1 MSLDSNLPEDWKK
14 LLTPSQIQAIETI
27 NGPVLIMAGA
37 GSGKTRVLTHRYAH
51 LVKHHNVD
59 VEQILAIT
67 FTNKAAEE
75 MKSRISK
82 LLNLKISPKWI
93 STFHSLCVKILRIH
107 GDKIGYKSNFTIYD
121 QSDSNKVI
129 RNCMSE
135 NNVDLKQYSPKRF
148 QAHISNLKNS
158 MISPGEALENAESFF
173 EVKVAEIYSSY
184 EKKLIIANSMDFDDL
199 LIKTVE
205 LLQTNESIL
214 KFWSNKFQ
222 FIMVDEYQ
230 DTNFVQYKLVELLG
244 SNNKNVCVV
253 GDSDQSIYAFRGADI
268 RNIIEFEKD
277 FSNATIIQLDKNYR
291 SSKKILNLANSV
303 ISNNPRK
310 IEKNLW
316 TDNEDG
322 LEISSLRF
330 RSEKD
335 ESRWVAEEVKEI
347 IKNDKEAE
355 VAIFYRTNS
364 QSRLF
369 EEELRKLNI
378 NHKLIGSVRFYDR
391 KEIKDIISYLQF
403 LVNDSDTVAFERI
416 VNVPRRGI
424 GESTVKKIRVYL
436 NETGKSIFEA
446 LESIE
451 EIKNIS
457 PRIKGSLSEFKDLI
471 TELKSYSLQGPSKT
485 IQKVLELTGYKMSL
499 IKEGT
504 LESQMR
510 IENIEELL
518 NSAFSFE
525 NLYEE
530 EIDEPYG
537 ILRDYLESI
546 ALFSETDK
554 LEDAD
559 RVLLMTLHNAKGLEF
574 PYVFM
579 TGMEENLFP
588 HERSSQGDNS
598 EIEEERRLCYVG
610 ITRAEKKLYLT
621 HAWSRTLWGGT
632 VYNLPSRFLEEGSS
646 HFDTVDF
653 SLDTNQK
660 DSTQLEVGT
669 GQKIIHEKYGEGL
682 ILEVQGNEITV
693 QFNDDIGVKYL
704 DVEWAPIKFQ

>member
-1 MSLDSNLPEDWKK
+1 MSSDPQIPEAWKNI
-14 LLTPSQIQAIETI
+14 LNESQIEAVTTI
-27 NGPVLIMAGA
+27 NGPILIMAGA

-51 LVKHHNVD
+51 LVKHHDVD

-75 MKSRISK
+75 MKSRISR

-277 FSNATIIQLDKNYR
+277 FSNATVIQLDKNYR

-322 LEISSLRF
+322 LDISSLRF

-335 ESRWVAEEVKEI
+335 EARWVAEEIKRLIEGTKDSEI
-347 IKNDKEAE
+347 
-355 VAIFYRTNS
+355 AIFYRTNS

-369 EEELRKLNI
+369 EEELRMLNI
-378 NHKLIGSVRFYDR
+378 NYKVIGSVRFYDR

-403 LVNDSDTVAFERI
+403 LVNESDTVAVERI
-416 VNVPRRGI
+416 VYVPRRGI
-424 GESTVKKIRVYL
+424 GESTVKKIRTYL
-436 NETGKSIFEA
+436 NETGKSIFDA
-446 LESIE
+446 LENIE

-457 PRIKGSLSEFKDLI
+457 PRIKGSLSDFKDLI

-485 IQKVLELTGYKMSL
+485 IEKVLELTGYKMSL

-504 LESQMR
+504 LDSQMR

-518 NSAFSFE
+518 NSAFNFE

-530 EIDEPYG
+530 VIDEPYG

-546 ALFSETDK
+546 ALFSETDN

-574 PYVFM
+574 PFVFM

-632 VYNLPSRFLEEGSS
+632 VYNLPSRFLEEGST
-646 HFDTVDF
+646 HFDTIDF
-653 SLDTNQK
+653 SLDSKQI
-660 DSTQLEVGT
+660 DSSQVDVGK
-669 GQKIIHEKYGEGL
+669 GQKIIHEKYGEGI
-682 ILEVQGNEITV
+682 ILEAQGNEITV
-693 QFNDDIGVKYL
+693 QFDDDIGVKYL
-704 DVEWAPIKFQ
+704 DIEWAPIKFQ

>member
-14 LLTPSQIQAIETI
+14 LLNPSQIQAIETI

-322 LEISSLRF
+322 LDISSFRF

-335 ESRWVAEEVKEI
+335 EARWVAEEVKSLIDSSKENEI
-347 IKNDKEAE
+347 
-355 VAIFYRTNS
+355 AIFYRTNS

-369 EEELRKLNI
+369 EEELRMLNI
-378 NHKLIGSVRFYDR
+378 NYKVIGSVRFYDR

-537 ILRDYLESI
+537 MLRDYLESI

-682 ILEVQGNEITV
+682 VLEVQGNEITV

>member
-14 LLTPSQIQAIETI
+14 LLNPSQIQAIETI

-322 LEISSLRF
+322 LDISSFRF

-335 ESRWVAEEVKEI
+335 EARWVAEEVKNLI
-347 IKNDKEAE
+347 DSSKENE

-369 EEELRKLNI
+369 EEELRMLNI
-378 NHKLIGSVRFYDR
+378 NYKVIGSVRFYDR

-537 ILRDYLESI
+537 MLRDYLESI

>member
-14 LLTPSQIQAIETI
+14 LLNPSQIQAIETI

-277 FSNATIIQLDKNYR
+277 FSNATVIQLDKNYR

-322 LEISSLRF
+322 LDISSFRF

-335 ESRWVAEEVKEI
+335 EARWVAEEVKSLIDSSKDNEI
-347 IKNDKEAE
+347 
-355 VAIFYRTNS
+355 AIFYRTNS

-369 EEELRKLNI
+369 EEELRMLNI
-378 NHKLIGSVRFYDR
+378 NYKVIGSVRFYDR

-424 GESTVKKIRVYL
+424 GESTVKKIRVYF

-457 PRIKGSLSEFKDLI
+457 PRIKGSLSEFKNLI
-471 TELKSYSLQGPSKT
+471 TDLKSYSLQGPSKT

-546 ALFSETDK
+546 ALFSETDN

-574 PYVFM
+574 PFVFM

-653 SLDTNQK
+653 SLDTKQK
-660 DSTQLEVGT
+660 VHKL
-669 GQKIIHEKYGEGL
+669 KL
-682 ILEVQGNEITV
+682 VQ
-693 QFNDDIGVKYL
+693 VK
-704 DVEWAPIKFQ
+704 K

>member
-14 LLTPSQIQAIETI
+14 LLNPSQIQAIETI

-277 FSNATIIQLDKNYR
+277 FSNATVIQLDKNYR

-322 LEISSLRF
+322 LDISSFRF

-335 ESRWVAEEVKEI
+335 EARWVAEEVKSLI
-347 IKNDKEAE
+347 DSSKENE

-369 EEELRKLNI
+369 EEELRMLNI
-378 NHKLIGSVRFYDR
+378 NYKVIGSVRFYDR

-485 IQKVLELTGYKMSL
+485 IQNVLELTGYKMSL

-537 ILRDYLESI
+537 MLRDYLESI

-682 ILEVQGNEITV
+682 VLEVQGNEITV

>member
-14 LLTPSQIQAIETI
+14 LLNPSQIQAIETI

-158 MISPGEALENAESFF
+158 MTSPGEALENAESFF

-277 FSNATIIQLDKNYR
+277 FSNATVIQLDKNYR

-322 LEISSLRF
+322 LDISSFRF

-335 ESRWVAEEVKEI
+335 EAKWVAEEVKSLIDSSKENEI
-347 IKNDKEAE
+347 
-355 VAIFYRTNS
+355 AIFYRTNS

-369 EEELRKLNI
+369 EEELRMLNI
-378 NHKLIGSVRFYDR
+378 NYKVIGSVRFYDR

-682 ILEVQGNEITV
+682 VLEVQGNEITV

>member
-1 MSLDSNLPEDWKK
+1 
-14 LLTPSQIQAIETI
+14 
-27 NGPVLIMAGA
+27 
-37 GSGKTRVLTHRYAH
+37 
-51 LVKHHNVD
+51 
-59 VEQILAIT
+59 
-67 FTNKAAEE
+67 

-214 KFWSNKFQ
+214 KFWSSKFQ

-277 FSNATIIQLDKNYR
+277 FSNATVIQLDKNYR

-322 LEISSLRF
+322 LDISSFRF

-335 ESRWVAEEVKEI
+335 EARWVAEEVKSLIDSSKENEI
-347 IKNDKEAE
+347 
-355 VAIFYRTNS
+355 AIFYRTNS

-369 EEELRKLNI
+369 EEELRMLNI
-378 NHKLIGSVRFYDR
+378 NYKVIGSVRFYDR

-436 NETGKSIFEA
+436 NETEKSIFEA

-510 IENIEELL
+510 LENIEELL

-660 DSTQLEVGT
+660 DSTQIEVGT

-682 ILEVQGNEITV
+682 VLEVQGNEITV
-693 QFNDDIGVKYL
+693 QFNVDIGVKYL

>member
-14 LLTPSQIQAIETI
+14 LLNPSQIQAIETI

-158 MISPGEALENAESFF
+158 MTSPGEALENAESFF

-222 FIMVDEYQ
+222 FVMVDEYQ

-277 FSNATIIQLDKNYR
+277 FSNATVIQLDKNYR

-322 LEISSLRF
+322 LDISSFRF

-335 ESRWVAEEVKEI
+335 EARWVAEEVKSLIDSSKENEI
-347 IKNDKEAE
+347 
-355 VAIFYRTNS
+355 AIFYRTNS

-369 EEELRKLNI
+369 EEELRILNI
-378 NHKLIGSVRFYDR
+378 NYKVIGSVRFYDR

-682 ILEVQGNEITV
+682 VLEVQGNEITV

>member
-14 LLTPSQIQAIETI
+14 LLNPSQIQAIETI

-230 DTNFVQYKLVELLG
+230 DTNFVQYKLVELLD

-277 FSNATIIQLDKNYR
+277 FSNATVIQLDKNYR

-322 LEISSLRF
+322 LDISSFRF

-335 ESRWVAEEVKEI
+335 EARWVAEEVKSLI
-347 IKNDKEAE
+347 DSSKENE

-369 EEELRKLNI
+369 EEELRMLNI
-378 NHKLIGSVRFYDR
+378 NYKVIGSVRFYDR

-424 GESTVKKIRVYL
+424 GESTVKKIRIYL
-436 NETGKSIFEA
+436 NETVKSIFEA

-537 ILRDYLESI
+537 MLRDYLESI

-682 ILEVQGNEITV
+682 VLEVQGNEITV

>member
-14 LLTPSQIQAIETI
+14 LLNPSQIQAIETI

-184 EKKLIIANSMDFDDL
+184 EKKLMIANSMDFDDL

-205 LLQTNESIL
+205 LLQTNERTL

-277 FSNATIIQLDKNYR
+277 FSNATVIQLDKNYR

-316 TDNEDG
+316 TDNDDG
-322 LEISSLRF
+322 LDISSLRF

-335 ESRWVAEEVKEI
+335 EARWVAEEVKSLIDSSKDNEI
-347 IKNDKEAE
+347 
-355 VAIFYRTNS
+355 AIFYRTNS

-369 EEELRKLNI
+369 EEELRMLNI
-378 NHKLIGSVRFYDR
+378 NYKVIGSVRFYDR
-391 KEIKDIISYLQF
+391 KEIKDVISYLQF

-424 GESTVKKIRVYL
+424 GESTVKKIRKYL
-436 NETGKSIFEA
+436 NETGKSISEA

-457 PRIKGSLSEFKDLI
+457 PRIKGSLSEFKNLI
-471 TELKSYSLQGPSKT
+471 TDLKSYSLQGPSKT

-530 EIDEPYG
+530 DIDEPYG
-537 ILRDYLESI
+537 MLRDYLESI

-653 SLDTNQK
+653 SLDTHQK
-660 DSTQLEVGT
+660 DSTEIEVGT
-669 GQKIIHEKYGEGL
+669 GQKVIHEKYGEGL
-682 ILEVQGNEITV
+682 VLEVQGNEITV

>member
-14 LLTPSQIQAIETI
+14 LLNPSQIQAIETI

-135 NNVDLKQYSPKRF
+135 NNVDLKQYSPKLF

-277 FSNATIIQLDKNYR
+277 FSNATVIQLDKNYR

-322 LEISSLRF
+322 LDISSFRF

-335 ESRWVAEEVKEI
+335 EAKWVAEEVKNLI
-347 IKNDKEAE
+347 DSSKENE

-369 EEELRKLNI
+369 EEELRMLNI
-378 NHKLIGSVRFYDR
+378 NYKVIGSVRFYDR
-391 KEIKDIISYLQF
+391 KEIKDVISYLQF

-471 TELKSYSLQGPSKT
+471 TELKSYSLQGHSKT

-537 ILRDYLESI
+537 MLRDYLESI

-682 ILEVQGNEITV
+682 VLEVQGNEITV

>member
-14 LLTPSQIQAIETI
+14 LLNPSQIQAIETI

-75 MKSRISK
+75 MKLRISK

-277 FSNATIIQLDKNYR
+277 FSNATVIQLDKNYR

-322 LEISSLRF
+322 LDISSFRF

-335 ESRWVAEEVKEI
+335 EARWVAEEVKSLIDSSKENEI
-347 IKNDKEAE
+347 
-355 VAIFYRTNS
+355 AIFYRTNS

-369 EEELRKLNI
+369 EEELRMLNI
-378 NHKLIGSVRFYDR
+378 NYKVIGSVRFYDR

-537 ILRDYLESI
+537 MLRDYLESI

-653 SLDTNQK
+653 SLDTKQK

-682 ILEVQGNEITV
+682 VLEVQGNEITV

>member
-14 LLTPSQIQAIETI
+14 LLNTSQIQAIETI

-82 LLNLKISPKWI
+82 LLDLKISPKWI

-148 QAHISNLKNS
+148 QAHVSNLKNS

-184 EKKLIIANSMDFDDL
+184 EKKLMISNSMDFDDL

-277 FSNATIIQLDKNYR
+277 FSNATVIQLDKNYR

-322 LEISSLRF
+322 LDISSFRF

-335 ESRWVAEEVKEI
+335 EARWVAEEVKSLIDSSKDNEI
-347 IKNDKEAE
+347 
-355 VAIFYRTNS
+355 AIFYRTNS

-369 EEELRKLNI
+369 EEELRMLNV
-378 NHKLIGSVRFYDR
+378 NYKVIGSVRFYDR

-403 LVNDSDTVAFERI
+403 LINDSDTVAFERI

-436 NETGKSIFEA
+436 NETGKSIYEA

-457 PRIKGSLSEFKDLI
+457 PRIKGSLSEFKNLI
-471 TELKSYSLQGPSKT
+471 TDLKSYSIQGPSKT

-530 EIDEPYG
+530 DIDEPYG
-537 ILRDYLESI
+537 MLRDYLESI

-653 SLDTNQK
+653 SLDTNRK
-660 DSTQLEVGT
+660 DSTGIEIGT

-682 ILEVQGNEITV
+682 VLEVQGNEITV

>member
-14 LLTPSQIQAIETI
+14 LLNPSQIQAIETI

-158 MISPGEALENAESFF
+158 MTSPGEALENAESFF

-322 LEISSLRF
+322 LDISSFRF

-335 ESRWVAEEVKEI
+335 EARWVAEEVKSLIDSSKENEI
-347 IKNDKEAE
+347 
-355 VAIFYRTNS
+355 AIFYRTNS

-369 EEELRKLNI
+369 EEELRMLNI
-378 NHKLIGSVRFYDR
+378 NYKVIGSVRFYDR

-653 SLDTNQK
+653 SLDTKQK

-682 ILEVQGNEITV
+682 VLEVQGNEITV

>member
-14 LLTPSQIQAIETI
+14 LLNPSQIQAIETI

-158 MISPGEALENAESFF
+158 MTSPGEALENAESFF

-277 FSNATIIQLDKNYR
+277 FSNATVIQLDKNYR

-322 LEISSLRF
+322 LDISSFRF

-335 ESRWVAEEVKEI
+335 EARWVAEEVKSLIDSSKENEI
-347 IKNDKEAE
+347 
-355 VAIFYRTNS
+355 AIFYRTNS

-369 EEELRKLNI
+369 EEELRMLNI
-378 NHKLIGSVRFYDR
+378 NYKVIGSVRFYDR

-424 GESTVKKIRVYL
+424 GESTVKKIRAYL
-436 NETGKSIFEA
+436 NESGKSIFEA

-457 PRIKGSLSEFKDLI
+457 PRIKGSLSEFKNLI
-471 TELKSYSLQGPSKT
+471 TELKSYSLSGPSKS

-682 ILEVQGNEITV
+682 VLEVQGNEITV

>member
-14 LLTPSQIQAIETI
+14 LLNPSQIQAIETI

-214 KFWSNKFQ
+214 KYWSNKFQ

-277 FSNATIIQLDKNYR
+277 FSNATVIQLDKNYR

-322 LEISSLRF
+322 LDISSFRF

-335 ESRWVAEEVKEI
+335 EARWVAEEVKNLI
-347 IKNDKEAE
+347 DSSKENE

-369 EEELRKLNI
+369 EEELRILNI
-378 NHKLIGSVRFYDR
+378 NYKVIGSVRFYDR

-424 GESTVKKIRVYL
+424 GESTVKKIRAYL

-537 ILRDYLESI
+537 MLRDYLESI

-682 ILEVQGNEITV
+682 VLEVQGNEITV

>member
-14 LLTPSQIQAIETI
+14 LLNPSQIQAIETI

-158 MISPGEALENAESFF
+158 MTSPGEALENAESFF

-277 FSNATIIQLDKNYR
+277 FSNATVIQLDKNYR

-322 LEISSLRF
+322 LDISSFRF

-335 ESRWVAEEVKEI
+335 EARWVAEEVKSLIDSSKENEI
-347 IKNDKEAE
+347 
-355 VAIFYRTNS
+355 AIFYRTNS

-369 EEELRKLNI
+369 EEELRMLNI
-378 NHKLIGSVRFYDR
+378 NYKVIGSVRFYER

-653 SLDTNQK
+653 SLDTKQK

-682 ILEVQGNEITV
+682 VLEVQGNEITV

>member
-14 LLTPSQIQAIETI
+14 LLNPSQIQAIETI

-158 MISPGEALENAESFF
+158 MTSPGEALENAESFF

-214 KFWSNKFQ
+214 KYWSNKFQ

-277 FSNATIIQLDKNYR
+277 FSNATVIQLDKNYR

-322 LEISSLRF
+322 LDISSFRF

-335 ESRWVAEEVKEI
+335 EARWVAEEVKSLIDSSKENEI
-347 IKNDKEAE
+347 
-355 VAIFYRTNS
+355 AIFYRTNS

-369 EEELRKLNI
+369 EEELRMLNI
-378 NHKLIGSVRFYDR
+378 NYKVIGSVRFYDR

-537 ILRDYLESI
+537 MLRDYLESI

-682 ILEVQGNEITV
+682 VLEVQGNEITH
-693 QFNDDIGVKYL
+693 F
-704 DVEWAPIKFQ
+704 

>member
-14 LLTPSQIQAIETI
+14 LLNPSQIQAIETI

-158 MISPGEALENAESFF
+158 MTSPGEALENAESFF

-277 FSNATIIQLDKNYR
+277 FSNATVIQLDKNYR

-322 LEISSLRF
+322 LDISSFRF

-335 ESRWVAEEVKEI
+335 EARWVAEEVKSLIDSSKENEI
-347 IKNDKEAE
+347 
-355 VAIFYRTNS
+355 AIFYRTNS

-369 EEELRKLNI
+369 EEELRMLNI
-378 NHKLIGSVRFYDR
+378 NYKVIGSVRFYDR

>member
-14 LLTPSQIQAIETI
+14 LLNPSQIQAIETI

-277 FSNATIIQLDKNYR
+277 FSDATVIQLDKNYR

-322 LEISSLRF
+322 LDISSFRF

-335 ESRWVAEEVKEI
+335 EARWVAEEVKNLI
-347 IKNDKEAE
+347 DSSKENE

-369 EEELRKLNI
+369 EEELRMLNI
-378 NHKLIGSVRFYDR
+378 NYKVIGSVRFYDR

-537 ILRDYLESI
+537 MLRDYLESI

-669 GQKIIHEKYGEGL
+669 GQKIIHEKYGEWL
-682 ILEVQGNEITV
+682 VLEVQGNEITV

>member
-14 LLTPSQIQAIETI
+14 LLNPSQIQAIETI

-148 QAHISNLKNS
+148 QVHISNLKNS

-277 FSNATIIQLDKNYR
+277 FSDATVIQLDKNYR

-322 LEISSLRF
+322 LDISSFRF

-335 ESRWVAEEVKEI
+335 EARWVAEEVKNLI
-347 IKNDKEAE
+347 DSSKENE

-369 EEELRKLNI
+369 EEELRMLNI
-378 NHKLIGSVRFYDR
+378 NYKVIGSVRFYDR

-424 GESTVKKIRVYL
+424 GESTVEKIRVYL

-537 ILRDYLESI
+537 MLRDYLESI

-682 ILEVQGNEITV
+682 VLEVQGNEITV

>member
-14 LLTPSQIQAIETI
+14 LLNPSQIQAIETI

-277 FSNATIIQLDKNYR
+277 FSNATVIQLDKNYR

-322 LEISSLRF
+322 LDISSFRF

-335 ESRWVAEEVKEI
+335 EARWVAEEVKNLI
-347 IKNDKEAE
+347 DSSKENE

-369 EEELRKLNI
+369 EEELRILNI
-378 NHKLIGSVRFYDR
+378 NYKVIGSVRFYDR

-682 ILEVQGNEITV
+682 VLEVQGNEITV

>member
-14 LLTPSQIQAIETI
+14 LLNPSQIQAIETI

-184 EKKLIIANSMDFDDL
+184 EKKLMIANSMDFDDL

-277 FSNATIIQLDKNYR
+277 FSNATVIQLDKNYR

-316 TDNEDG
+316 TDNDDG
-322 LEISSLRF
+322 LDISSFRF

-335 ESRWVAEEVKEI
+335 EARWVAEEVKSLIDSSKENEI
-347 IKNDKEAE
+347 
-355 VAIFYRTNS
+355 AIFYRTNS

-369 EEELRKLNI
+369 EEELRMLNI
-378 NHKLIGSVRFYDR
+378 NYKVIGSVRFYDR

-653 SLDTNQK
+653 SLDTHQK
-660 DSTQLEVGT
+660 DSTEIEVGT

-682 ILEVQGNEITV
+682 VLEVQGNEITV

>member
-14 LLTPSQIQAIETI
+14 LLNPSQIQAIETI

-158 MISPGEALENAESFF
+158 MISPGEALENSESFF

-184 EKKLIIANSMDFDDL
+184 EKKLMIANSMDFDDL

-277 FSNATIIQLDKNYR
+277 FSNATVIQLDKNYR

-322 LEISSLRF
+322 LDISSFRF

-335 ESRWVAEEVKEI
+335 EARWVAEEVKSLIDSSKENEI
-347 IKNDKEAE
+347 
-355 VAIFYRTNS
+355 AIFYRTNS

-369 EEELRKLNI
+369 EEELRMLNI
-378 NHKLIGSVRFYDR
+378 NYKVIGSVRFYDR

-653 SLDTNQK
+653 SLDTKQK

-682 ILEVQGNEITV
+682 VLEVQGNEITV

>member
-14 LLTPSQIQAIETI
+14 LLNPSQIQAIETI
-27 NGPVLIMAGA
+27 SGPVLIMAGA

-158 MISPGEALENAESFF
+158 MTSPGEALENAESFF

-277 FSNATIIQLDKNYR
+277 FSNATVIQLDKNYR

-322 LEISSLRF
+322 LDISSFRF

-335 ESRWVAEEVKEI
+335 EARWVAEEVKSLIDSSKENEI
-347 IKNDKEAE
+347 
-355 VAIFYRTNS
+355 AIFYRTNS

-369 EEELRKLNI
+369 EEELRMLNI
-378 NHKLIGSVRFYDR
+378 NYKVIGSVRFYDR

-653 SLDTNQK
+653 SLDTQQK

-682 ILEVQGNEITV
+682 VLEVQGNEITV

>member
-1 MSLDSNLPEDWKK
+1 MSLDSNLPEDWKQ
-14 LLTPSQIQAIETI
+14 LLNPSQIQAIETI

-75 MKSRISK
+75 MKTRIGK

-107 GDKIGYKSNFTIYD
+107 GDNIGFKSNFTIYD

-277 FSNATIIQLDKNYR
+277 FNNATVIQLDKNYR

-322 LEISSLRF
+322 LDVSSFRF

-335 ESRWVAEEVKEI
+335 EARWVAEEVKSLIDSTKDNEI
-347 IKNDKEAE
+347 
-355 VAIFYRTNS
+355 AIFYRTNS

-369 EEELRKLNI
+369 EEELRMLNI
-378 NHKLIGSVRFYDR
+378 NYKVIGSVRFYDR

-510 IENIEELL
+510 LENIEELL

-537 ILRDYLESI
+537 MLRDYLESI

-559 RVLLMTLHNAKGLEF
+559 RVMLMTLHNAKGLEF

-646 HFDTVDF
+646 HFDTIDF

-682 ILEVQGNEITV
+682 VLDVKGNEITV

>member
-1 MSLDSNLPEDWKK
+1 MSLDSNLPEDWKE
-14 LLTPSQIQAIETI
+14 LLNPSQIQAIETI
-27 NGPVLIMAGA
+27 NGPLLIMAGA

-158 MISPGEALENAESFF
+158 MIIPGEALENAESFF

-277 FSNATIIQLDKNYR
+277 FSNATVIQLDKNYR

-322 LEISSLRF
+322 LDISSFRF

-335 ESRWVAEEVKEI
+335 EARWVAEEVKNLI
-347 IKNDKEAE
+347 DSSKENE

-369 EEELRKLNI
+369 EEELRILNI
-378 NHKLIGSVRFYDR
+378 NYKVIGSVRFYDR

-537 ILRDYLESI
+537 MLRDYLESI

-682 ILEVQGNEITV
+682 VLEVQGNEITV

>member
-14 LLTPSQIQAIETI
+14 LLNPSQIQAIETI

-158 MISPGEALENAESFF
+158 MTSPGEALENAESFF
-173 EVKVAEIYSSY
+173 DVKVAEIYSSY

-277 FSNATIIQLDKNYR
+277 FSNATVIQLDKNYR

-322 LEISSLRF
+322 LDISSFRF

-335 ESRWVAEEVKEI
+335 EARWVAEEVKSLIDSSKENEI
-347 IKNDKEAE
+347 
-355 VAIFYRTNS
+355 AIFYRTNS

-369 EEELRKLNI
+369 EEELRMLNI
-378 NHKLIGSVRFYDR
+378 NYKVIGSVRFYDR

-653 SLDTNQK
+653 SLDTKQK

-682 ILEVQGNEITV
+682 VLEVQGNEITV

>member
-1 MSLDSNLPEDWKK
+1 MSLDSNLPEDWKE
-14 LLTPSQIQAIETI
+14 LLNPSQIQAIETI

-277 FSNATIIQLDKNYR
+277 FSNATVIQLDKNYR

-322 LEISSLRF
+322 LDISSFRF

-335 ESRWVAEEVKEI
+335 EARWVAEEVKNLI
-347 IKNDKEAE
+347 DSSKENE

-369 EEELRKLNI
+369 EEELRMLNI
-378 NHKLIGSVRFYDR
+378 NYKVIGSVRFYDR
-391 KEIKDIISYLQF
+391 KEIKDVISYLQF

-424 GESTVKKIRVYL
+424 GESTVKKIRIYL

-682 ILEVQGNEITV
+682 VLEVQGNEITV